1 MARFLAI
8 GATSVALTGLI
19 RDHYP
24 RNEFGTTLD
33 VALYQA
39 RDFETPMREGFSVF
53 LYRVTVNG
61 TVRNMTFR
69 RSPDGRRFR
78 PSLPLDLHYL
88 ITPWAEDVEQ
98 QHRMLGWV
106 MRFIEDQGALSA
118 GHLNHY
124 VAETD
129 IFAANEGLEIICDPL
144 ALTDHLN
151 LWDRLRARFPI
162 SVSYSLRML
171 SIDSDIELADAGP
184 PVQSR
189 TFRMGEPA

>member
-1 MARFLAI
+1 MASFLAI
-8 GATSVALTGLI
+8 GATSAALTGLI

-24 RNEFGTTLD
+24 RDQFGSTLD
-33 VALYQA
+33 IALYQA
-39 RDFETPMREGFSVF
+39 RDFESPMREGFSVF
-53 LYRVTVNG
+53 LFRVAVNG
-61 TVRNMTFR
+61 TVRNMSLR
-69 RSPDGRRFR
+69 RAPDGRRFR
-78 PSLPLDLHYL
+78 SSLPLDLHYL

-106 MRFIEDQGALSA
+106 MRFIEDQGVLSA

-129 IFAANEGLEIICDPL
+129 IFAPHEGLEIICDPL

-162 SVSYSLRML
+162 SVSYSVRMVP
-171 SIDSDIELADAGP
+171 IDSRIEVESASSL
-184 PVQSR
+184 VQTR
-189 TFRMGEPA
+189 AFKVGEPA

>member
-1 MARFLAI
+1 VASYLAI
-8 GATSVALTGLI
+8 GATSTALTGLI

-24 RNEFGTTLD
+24 RDQFGSTLD

-39 RDFETPMREGFSVF
+39 RDFESPMREGFSVF
-53 LYRVTVNG
+53 LYRVLVNG
-61 TVRNMTFR
+61 TVRNMSLR

-78 PSLPLDLHYL
+78 ASLPLDLHYL
-88 ITPWAEDVEQ
+88 VTPWAEDVEQ

-106 MRFIEDQGALSA
+106 MRFIEDQGVLSA

-129 IFAANEGLEIICDPL
+129 IFASQEALEIICDPL

-162 SVSYSLRML
+162 SVSYAVRMV
-171 SIDSDIELADAGP
+171 SVDSQVEIVDSSSR
-184 PVQSR
+184 VQTR
-189 TFRMGEPA
+189 TFVMGESA